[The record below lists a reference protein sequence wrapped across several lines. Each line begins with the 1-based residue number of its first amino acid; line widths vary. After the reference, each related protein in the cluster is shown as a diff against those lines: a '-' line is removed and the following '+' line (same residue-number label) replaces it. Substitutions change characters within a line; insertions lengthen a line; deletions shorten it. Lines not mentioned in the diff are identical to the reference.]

1 MVDLVKQY
9 GLPKTT
15 FATYFGW
22 ESGKVEPKPV
32 YLLSLETA
40 LEQIEQ
46 RSRRG

>member
-1 MVDLVKQY
+1 MVKQY